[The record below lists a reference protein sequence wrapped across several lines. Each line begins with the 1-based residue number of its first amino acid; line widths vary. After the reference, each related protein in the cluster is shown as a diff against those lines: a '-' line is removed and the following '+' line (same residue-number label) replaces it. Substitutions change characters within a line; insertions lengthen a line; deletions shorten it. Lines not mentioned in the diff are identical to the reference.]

1 MVARCSHTQVLFH
14 KYFIQA
20 CLPKI
25 YGEKDWNENSVRVMQ
40 AQNIK
45 CIRYEVT
52 AITPRRWGKT
62 WAVAMYVLAVMLAVP
77 GIRVCVF
84 STGKR
89 ASSSLMEI
97 ITQFMG
103 MIPGLNDRKVKEN
116 QEGRSHAADEGYA
129 VTVRRGA

>member
-1 MVARCSHTQVLFH
+1 
-14 KYFIQA
+14 
-20 CLPKI
+20 
-25 YGEKDWNENSVRVMQ
+25 MQ
-40 AQNIK
+40 AQGIQ

-62 WAVAMYVLAVMLAVP
+62 WAVAMYVLALMLAVP

-103 MIPGLNDRKVKEN
+103 MIPGLNERKVKEN
-116 QEGRSHAADEGYA
+116 VRSQQCVHIAAENHCCEQHMRSPLKSCLCA
-129 VTVRRGA
+129 LSLCCHLFSKRVPH